1 MAPKVIAAES
11 TPSQAVG
18 QSSPKKTIDDVR
30 MTPFLRKVAVF
41 SSGGSFL
48 DGYVLSLIGVALTQI
63 KPSLE
68 LDALWVALISLS
80 VMVGILIG
88 TVVGGYATDRIGR
101 RTMFIIDLLAVAVL
115 SVLSAFVA
123 NAIQLFL
130 ARLLMGVFIGAD
142 YPIATSLIAEFTPKK
157 YRAITMGCV
166 SGAWYL
172 GATTAAFV
180 GFALFPVEGGWKW
193 MLASGVVPS
202 VILLIGRHDI
212 PESPRWLA
220 HKGRVGE
227 ANEIVYR
234 IYGGGVEL
242 EYEDPTQETKLL
254 KVFQSGY
261 LKRIL
266 YTGIFILCQVVPMYA
281 IYFFG
286 PAIMESFGLG
296 DGRLA
301 ILGETVVSLFFLI
314 GTIPAMFWC
323 NSWGRRKLVI
333 GSLSMM
339 AIGLLVLGFFP
350 EAPVFVII
358 AAFGLFAFFSGG
370 PGMLQ
375 WLYPNELFPT
385 EIRATAVGIAIG
397 ISRIGTIVGTY
408 ATPFLLESIGVGG
421 TMLTAAT
428 MVVLCLILSIIMAPE
443 TVGKSLRETSSL

>member
-1 MAPKVIAAES
+1 
-11 TPSQAVG
+11 
-18 QSSPKKTIDDVR
+18 
-30 MTPFLRKVAVF
+30 
-41 SSGGSFL
+41 
-48 DGYVLSLIGVALTQI
+48 
-63 KPSLE
+63 
-68 LDALWVALISLS
+68 
-80 VMVGILIG
+80 
-88 TVVGGYATDRIGR
+88 
-101 RTMFIIDLLAVAVL
+101 
-115 SVLSAFVA
+115 
-123 NAIQLFL
+123 
-130 ARLLMGVFIGAD
+130 
-142 YPIATSLIAEFTPKK
+142 
-157 YRAITMGCV
+157 
-166 SGAWYL
+166 
-172 GATTAAFV
+172 
-180 GFALFPVEGGWKW
+180 

-242 EYEDPTQETKLL
+242 EYEDPTQETRLL

-314 GTIPAMFWC
+314 GTVPAMFWC

-421 TMLTAAT
+421 TMLAAAT